1 MNLILY
7 IVNVDVKLRLLDL
20 YFYRKI
26 DIFRVKD
33 ECIFFKIVMICF

>member
-7 IVNVDVKLRLLDL
+7 IVNVDVKLRLSDL
-20 YFYRKI
+20 YFYRRI
-26 DIFRVKD
+26 DIFGVKD